1 MPLLPPCELKPI
13 QLGVKIAGLESGS
26 TAGLQIGPTYK
37 FPKRQKR
44 NEDNMSTKHDVAVE
58 LAGGKRLVFETG
70 RMAKQASG
78 AALVSTGDTV
88 VLATAVASPDPR
100 EGIDF
105 FPLTVDY
112 REYTYAG
119 GRIPGGFI
127 KREGRPS
134 EKEILTA
141 RQIDRPIRPLFPDGF
156 RNETQVIA
164 LVFSADKEN
173 DPDVIAINAAAA
185 AVALSDI
192 PFSSTVAA
200 VRVGRVNGEFV
211 VNPTYSERAATT
223 VNIMVVGHKDGIVMI
238 EAGAKQETE
247 EVILAAIEFA
257 HGEIK
262 KIVAAIEELVAKA
275 GKKKR
280 EFKAPEFDEAHY
292 NELKAKI
299 GERLTDAL
307 DTKTHGKTESYA
319 LIDAIKKELA
329 AELPADDPAAKKK
342 LAHYYELLRER
353 IFREQV
359 TKDRIRPDRRA
370 FDEIRPITI
379 ETGVLPRT
387 HGSAL
392 FTRGETQ
399 ALVTAT
405 LGTADDGQ
413 RLESYEGEQKKN
425 FMLHYN
431 FPPFSVGETGR
442 MTGVGRRE
450 VGHGALAERA
460 ISAVLPELDES
471 PYSMR
476 VVSDILESNGSSS
489 MASVCG
495 ASLALFD
502 SGIPLKGAVAGI
514 AMGLVKEGDDYAI
527 LTDIAGAEDHYGD
540 MDFKVAGTRKGITAL
555 QMDIKIGGLTREI
568 LEQAMEQARR
578 GRLFLLDKMDAE
590 LDGPRKERSQYAPRI
605 ETLQIPVEKIRDLIG
620 KGGATIRGIV
630 EQTGAKIDVD
640 DSGKVSV
647 ASSDG
652 EGLKKAL
659 AMINDVTAVPELGKS
674 YLGKVVRLAEFGAF
688 VELFPGTDGLL
699 HISEIAE
706 HRVKEVK
713 DELRE
718 GDQVMVKVLAIE
730 GNRIKLSRK
739 ALIKEQKAKLA
750 HLAPPEG
757 GESGEEAPREAAPR
771 EVAPR
776 ETVPQVQKPRHE
788 FDERQPSSNQSTIL
802 IEGGDDFDEEGTEE
816 IDESTEPNFNRAD
829 GAATPVQAAGG
840 SSYAGGGGRPE
851 QNNRRRRRRRG
862 GPPRPGG
869 GQR

>member
-1 MPLLPPCELKPI
+1 
-13 QLGVKIAGLESGS
+13 
-26 TAGLQIGPTYK
+26 
-37 FPKRQKR
+37 
-44 NEDNMSTKHDVAVE
+44 MSKHEVSVE
-58 LAGGKRLVFETG
+58 LAGGKRLVIETG
-70 RMAKQASG
+70 RLAKQASG
-78 AALVSTGDTV
+78 AALVTLGDSV

-134 EKEILTA
+134 EKEILTC
-141 RQIDRPIRPLFPDGF
+141 RQIDRPLRPLFPDGF
-156 RNETQVIA
+156 RNETQIIA

-173 DPDVIAINAAAA
+173 DPDVVGINAAAC

-192 PFSSTVAA
+192 PFGATIGA
-200 VRVGRVNGEFV
+200 VRVGRVDGQFV
-211 VNPTYSERAATT
+211 INPTYSERAGTT

-238 EAGAKQETE
+238 EAGAKEETE
-247 EVILAAIEFA
+247 DVILAAIEFA
-257 HGEIK
+257 HVEIK
-262 KIVAAIEELVAKA
+262 KIVAAIDELVAKA
-275 GKKKR
+275 GKPKR
-280 EFKAPEFDEAHY
+280 AFTAPDFDEEYYSDLVAKAADR
-292 NELKAKI
+292 LK
-299 GERLTDAL
+299 DAL
-307 DTKTHGKTESYA
+307 DTKTHEKTESYA
-319 LIDAIKKELA
+319 LVKKIKDELA
-329 AELPADDPAAKKK
+329 AAIPADDTTGAKKK
-342 LAHYYELLRER
+342 LARYYEHLRER
-353 IFREQV
+353 LFREQV
-359 TKDRIRPDRRA
+359 TKEKIRPDRRA
-370 FDEIRPITI
+370 FDEIRPISI
-379 ETGVLPRT
+379 ETSVLPRT

-405 LGTADDGQ
+405 LGTMDEGQ
-413 RLESYEGEQKKN
+413 RLESFEGEMKKS

-460 ISAVLPELDES
+460 ISAVLPTADES
-471 PYSMR
+471 PYTIR
-476 VVSDILESNGSSS
+476 IVSDILESNGSSS

-495 ASLALFD
+495 ASLAIYD
-502 SGIPLKGAVAGI
+502 AGIPLKGAVAGV

-540 MDFKVAGTRKGITAL
+540 MDFKVAGTRNGITAL
-555 QMDIKIGGLTREI
+555 QMDIKIGGLPREI
-568 LEQAMEQARR
+568 LQQAMEQARR

-590 LDGPRKERSQYAPRI
+590 LSGPRKERSKFAPRI
-605 ETLQIPVEKIRDLIG
+605 ETIMIPPDKIRDLIG

-647 ASSDG
+647 ASSDA
-652 EGLKKAL
+652 EGLRKAL
-659 AMINDVTAVPELGKS
+659 EIIGNITAVPEIGKV

-739 ALIKEQKAKLA
+739 ALIREQKAKLA
-750 HLAPPEG
+750 Q
-757 GESGEEAPREAAPR
+757 AAPDSNAIEIPAS
-771 EVAPR
+771 EVHP
-776 ETVPQVQKPRHE
+776 VQSAKPRHE
-788 FDERQPSSNQSTIL
+788 FDERQPASNQSTIL
-802 IEGGDDFDEEGTEE
+802 IEGGDDFEEDGEEFDEEN
-816 IDESTEPNFNRAD
+816 EPNFNRVD
-829 GAATPVQAAGG
+829 GGQAPVPQPVGAGRPQSGSGGGAGG
-840 SSYAGGGGRPE
+840 PGG
-851 QNNRRRRRRRG
+851 NRRRRRRRPSGSGSSSGGGRGPG
-862 GPPRPGG
+862 GPSSH
-869 GQR
+869 

>member
-1 MPLLPPCELKPI
+1 M
-13 QLGVKIAGLESGS
+13 
-26 TAGLQIGPTYK
+26 
-37 FPKRQKR
+37 
-44 NEDNMSTKHDVAVE
+44 
-58 LAGGKRLVFETG
+58 
-70 RMAKQASG
+70 
-78 AALVSTGDTV
+78 
-88 VLATAVASPDPR
+88 
-100 EGIDF
+100 
-105 FPLTVDY
+105 DY

-134 EKEILTA
+134 EKEVLTC
-141 RQIDRPIRPLFPDGF
+141 RQIDRPLRPLFPDGF
-156 RNETQVIA
+156 RNETQLIA

-185 AVALSDI
+185 AVALYDI
-192 PFSSTVAA
+192 PFSATVGA

-211 VNPTYSERAATT
+211 VNPTYSERALTT
-223 VNIMVVGHKDGIVMI
+223 LNIMVVGHKDGIVMI
-238 EAGAKQETE
+238 ESGAKEETE

-262 KIVAAIEELVAKA
+262 KIVAVIDELVAKA
-275 GKKKR
+275 GKPKR
-280 EFKAPEFDEAHY
+280 AFTVPEVNETFY
-292 NELKAKI
+292 NDLKAKI
-299 GERLTDAL
+299 GDRLKDAL
-307 DTKTHGKTESYA
+307 DTKTHGKTESYG
-319 LIDAIKKELA
+319 LIKQIKDELA
-329 AELPADDPAAKKK
+329 AGLPADDPAAKKK

-353 IFREQV
+353 TFREQV
-359 TKDRIRPDRRA
+359 TKGRIRPDRRA
-370 FDEIRPITI
+370 FDEIRPISI
-379 ETGVLPRT
+379 ETRVLPRT

-413 RLESYEGEQKKN
+413 RLESYEGEQRKN

-460 ISAVLPELDES
+460 ITAVLPSADES

-502 SGIPLKGAVAGI
+502 AGIPLKGAVAGV

-568 LEQAMEQARR
+568 LSQAMEQARR
-578 GRLFLLDKMDAE
+578 GRLFLLDKMDAA
-590 LDGPRKERSQYAPRI
+590 LDGPRTERSQYAPRI

-640 DSGKVSV
+640 DTGKVSV

-659 AMINDVTAVPELGKS
+659 AMINDVTAVPEIGKT

-688 VELFPGTDGLL
+688 VEIFPGTDGLL

-706 HRVKEVK
+706 HRVKDVK

-718 GDQVMVKVLAIE
+718 GDQVMVKVLALE

-739 ALIKEQKAKLA
+739 ALIKEQKAKLGQT
-750 HLAPPEG
+750 APVEG
-757 GESGEEAPREAAPR
+757 GEGEAAPAPRESAPAPAALR
-771 EVAPR
+771 GRGMSSTSASRLRIRAP
-776 ETVPQVQKPRHE
+776 
-788 FDERQPSSNQSTIL
+788 S
-802 IEGGDDFDEEGTEE
+802 
-816 IDESTEPNFNRAD
+816 
-829 GAATPVQAAGG
+829 
-840 SSYAGGGGRPE
+840 
-851 QNNRRRRRRRG
+851 
-862 GPPRPGG
+862 
-869 GQR
+869 

>member
-1 MPLLPPCELKPI
+1 
-13 QLGVKIAGLESGS
+13 
-26 TAGLQIGPTYK
+26 
-37 FPKRQKR
+37 
-44 NEDNMSTKHDVAVE
+44 MSIKHEVAVE

-78 AALVSTGDTV
+78 AALVSTGETV
-88 VLATAVASPDPR
+88 VLATAVASPDTR

-141 RQIDRPIRPLFPDGF
+141 RQIDRPIRPLFPEGF
-156 RNETQVIA
+156 RNETQIIA

-173 DPDVIAINAAAA
+173 DPDVVGINAAAA
-185 AVALSDI
+185 ALALSDI
-192 PFSSTVAA
+192 PFGATVGA
-200 VRVGRVNGEFV
+200 VRIGRVGGEFV
-211 VNPTYSERAATT
+211 VNPTYAERAATT

-238 EAGAKQETE
+238 EAGAKEETE

-257 HGEIK
+257 HNEIK
-262 KIVAAIEELVAKA
+262 KIVAAIDELVAKA
-275 GKKKR
+275 GKPKR
-280 EFKAPEFDEAHY
+280 AFDAPAEDEAY
-292 NELKAKI
+292 YKELKAKI
-299 GERLTDAL
+299 GARLSDAL
-307 DTKTHGKTESYA
+307 DTRTHGKTESYA
-319 LIDAIKKELA
+319 LIKQIKAELA
-329 AELPADDPAAKKK
+329 AELPPEDAEAKKK
-342 LAHYYELLRER
+342 LAHYYELVRER
-353 IFREQV
+353 LFREQV
-359 TKDRIRPDRRA
+359 TKERIRPDRRA
-370 FDEIRPITI
+370 FDEIRPISI
-379 ETGVLPRT
+379 ETSVLPRT

-399 ALVTAT
+399 ALVTVT
-405 LGTADDGQ
+405 LGTMDDSQ
-413 RLESYEGEQKKN
+413 RLESYEGEMKKN

-460 ISAVLPELDES
+460 ISAVLPSADES
-471 PYSMR
+471 PYSIR
-476 VVSDILESNGSSS
+476 IVSDILESNGSSS

-495 ASLALFD
+495 ASLALYD
-502 SGIPLKGAVAGI
+502 SGIPLKGSVAGV

-527 LTDIAGAEDHYGD
+527 LTAIAGAEDHYGD
-540 MDFKVAGTRKGITAL
+540 MDFNVAGTRQGITAL

-568 LEQAMEQARR
+568 LQQAMEQARR

-605 ETLQIPVEKIRDLIG
+605 ETVQIPTDKIRDLIG
-620 KGGATIRGIV
+620 KGGATIRSIV

-640 DSGKVSV
+640 DTGRVSV
-647 ASSDG
+647 ASSDAD
-652 EGLKKAL
+652 GLKRAL
-659 AMINDVTAVPELGKS
+659 GMISDITAVPELGKV
-674 YLGKVVRLAEFGAF
+674 YLGKVVRIAEFGAF

-739 ALIKEQKAKLA
+739 ALIREQKAKLA
-750 HLAPPEG
+750 QTGGAGEGAP
-757 GESGEEAPREAAPR
+757 APAA
-771 EVAPR
+771 
-776 ETVPQVQKPRHE
+776 VPPPAQQTSRPPRHE
-788 FDERQPSSNQSTIL
+788 FDERQPASNQSTIL
-802 IEGGDDFDEEGTEE
+802 IEGGDFDENETGEF
-816 IDESTEPNFNRAD
+816 DETNEPNFNRAE
-829 GAATPVQAAGG
+829 GVPVHAAGQAF
-840 SSYAGGGGRPE
+840 SGGGRP
-851 QNNRRRRRRRG
+851 QGGGAANNRRRRRRRG
-862 GPPRPGG
+862 GPRPGG
-869 GQR
+869 AQG